1 MLVLRFVWASVI
13 AGLDNWTGLHSWTGL
28 LDSNFNALKILL
40 SSPIIFIYTCRVAH
54 CALTTCKI
62 AILLQRGTHTFTYLC
77 TISDV

>member
-13 AGLDNWTGLHSWTGL
+13 AGLDNWTGLHSWTEL

-54 CALTTCKI
+54 ALRSNN
-62 AILLQRGTHTFTYLC
+62 LQDSHFVAKRYTYLYLFMYN
-77 TISDV
+77 